1 MPLWLHNEIEL
12 TLGGHN
18 KVSYNAL
25 FSRRTPF
32 TSVWSKL
39 VLGIAS
45 VRKTLCEGKCSP
57 PDDLNLPQVML
68 SKRKNFIHLIS
79 ALTVVSHLKSTY
91 LTHFTFTVTQV

>member
-57 PDDLNLPQVML
+57 PDDLSLAQVML
-68 SKRKNFIHLIS
+68 SKRKKL
-79 ALTVVSHLKSTY
+79 Y
-91 LTHFTFTVTQV
+91 